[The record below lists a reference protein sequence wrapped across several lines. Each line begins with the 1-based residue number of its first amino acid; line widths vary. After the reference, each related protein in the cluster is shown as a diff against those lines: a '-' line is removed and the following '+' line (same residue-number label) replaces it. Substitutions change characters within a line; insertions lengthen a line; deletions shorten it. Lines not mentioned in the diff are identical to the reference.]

1 MNIWRQLNRRVHVSW
16 QVTTLFGGIL
26 VGIGLSLLPE
36 AAIFAS
42 WWWLVLAGGGMV
54 LVCLKSKVW
63 MLILALVA
71 GMLVGL
77 WRGTVERVELGAYS
91 GLIGMNVEL
100 MGVVFEDPSV
110 ELGSQVRLR
119 LVDSQVGERQL
130 PGQVWVSVIG
140 RTAEIKRSDVVVVS
154 GKLKSGFGTFPASIS
169 YGKLVGVES
178 RAGADPAREMRDE
191 FGEKLENAID
201 QPAENL
207 GMGILAGQKTALPS
221 DVAEAFRIA
230 GLTHIVV
237 ASGYNLTI
245 LIRFA
250 RRLFAKISRLAA
262 LFGAGGLMLSFAFV
276 TGFSPSM
283 TRAAMVAG
291 LSLLAWFY
299 GRKFHPVVLIL
310 SVAALTAIVNP
321 YYVWGDA
328 GWYMSF
334 SAFAGV
340 IMVAPLIQDY
350 FFGKKAVDDDP
361 QTLMPKGLMP
371 KGPTLRQGFIKRA
384 KGVFVDLRQVFI
396 ETTSAQLVVAPV
408 IAIFLGQF
416 APYGLVANLL
426 VLPIVP
432 LTMLLTFVAG
442 VVSWFA
448 PAIGA
453 VVAWPAQKLLDYIIW
468 VSEQVARL
476 PGAAQAVQLG
486 IFGFLTAITLIII
499 SMVYMQ
505 RRTKHS
511 FREDNIVE

>member
-1 MNIWRQLNRRVHVSW
+1 
-16 QVTTLFGGIL
+16 
-26 VGIGLSLLPE
+26 
-36 AAIFAS
+36 
-42 WWWLVLAGGGMV
+42 
-54 LVCLKSKVW
+54 
-63 MLILALVA
+63 
-71 GMLVGL
+71 
-77 WRGTVERVELGAYS
+77 
-91 GLIGMNVEL
+91 
-100 MGVVFEDPSV
+100 
-110 ELGSQVRLR
+110 
-119 LVDSQVGERQL
+119 
-130 PGQVWVSVIG
+130 
-140 RTAEIKRSDVVVVS
+140 
-154 GKLKSGFGTFPASIS
+154 
-169 YGKLVGVES
+169 
-178 RAGADPAREMRDE
+178 
-191 FGEKLENAID
+191 
-201 QPAENL
+201 
-207 GMGILAGQKTALPS
+207 MGILAGQKTALPN

-291 LSLLAWFY
+291 LSLLAWY
-299 GRKFHPVVLIL
+299 HGRKFHPVVLIL
-310 SVAALTAIVNP
+310 FVAALTALVNP

-340 IMVAPLIQDY
+340 IMVAPLLQDY
-350 FFGKKAVDDDP
+350 FFGKRTP
-361 QTLMPKGLMP
+361 SSLTLN
-371 KGPTLRQGFIKRA
+371 
-384 KGVFVDLRQVFI
+384 LRQVFI

-432 LTMLLTFVAG
+432 LTMLLTFLAGIVA
-442 VVSWFA
+442 WLA
-448 PAIGA
+448 PPISA

-468 VSEQVARL
+468 VSEQVTKL
-476 PGAAQAVQLG
+476 PGAAQEVHLG
-486 IFGFLTAITLIII
+486 IFGFLMAMTLLVVA
-499 SMVYMQ
+499 MVYMQ
-505 RRTKHS
+505 RRTEHR